1 MSAGDYRIFL
11 ERPIATTMFGLG
23 LLLFLLSIK
32 PLFFKGKDWR
42 AKVGLEEQG

>member
-1 MSAGDYRIFL
+1 
-11 ERPIATTMFGLG
+11 MFGLG